1 VSLSRARSSL
11 KAALSHVI
19 LLESPTFAV
28 DVGATR
34 LLDTAALEARRPGP
48 TDKSALA
55 SPPIAMA
62 ILVFLLHRL
71 KVIHDVYTSLICVV

>member
-1 VSLSRARSSL
+1 VSLSRTRSSL

-71 KVIHDVYTSLICVV
+71 KSHS